1 MAKLSRPLSGVGGRF
16 YYAWHMRTMV
26 AHFSQQ
32 SPPKSLLSTR
42 PLLAPG
48 TEPAGLFVPVRPL
61 AELWVVSLPT
71 RQVDDLLKAV
81 DLPYDQVQLLQ
92 GPSGRSDT
100 QWALLPGVS
109 EERRAEVQQRFY
121 TQPYAAFVPYGVYK
135 GHPNEA
141 STVVEAWLK
150 KKKRTA
156 GAMGSLWRTV
166 DFRCK
171 ALVDRFS
178 VLPDVQWDAPA
189 KLRVALWTPG
199 DAALFILK
207 IVPQLLSARF
217 SLTDE
222 RTGAWIDEREVKSVQ
237 SGSSTYS
244 VTGAAMR
251 GQPNGA
257 AQPIVLVDMPDHLL
271 KQDVEAV
278 VRRAMLAK
286 SVVGSADALLV
297 AKKLDWTMGNVK
309 LPSWQVSG
317 PANMAGGLLG
327 AMLDISVPGP
337 HGGVQHSMK
346 EYTSARASWRKDR
359 VGKPPP
365 PQASTKETAGQR
377 GGGD

>member
-1 MAKLSRPLSGVGGRF
+1 M
-16 YYAWHMRTMV
+16 
-26 AHFSQQ
+26 
-32 SPPKSLLSTR
+32 
-42 PLLAPG
+42 
-48 TEPAGLFVPVRPL
+48 
-61 AELWVVSLPT
+61 
-71 RQVDDLLKAV
+71 
-81 DLPYDQVQLLQ
+81 
-92 GPSGRSDT
+92 
-100 QWALLPGVS
+100 
-109 EERRAEVQQRFY
+109 
-121 TQPYAAFVPYGVYK
+121 AFVPYGVYK
-135 GHPNEA
+135 GHLNEA

-171 ALVDRFS
+171 ALADSFS

-199 DAALFILK
+199 DAALFFLK
-207 IVPQLLSARF
+207 IVPQLLSAGF

-222 RTGAWIDEREVKSVQ
+222 RIGAWIDEREVMSVQ

-251 GQPNGA
+251 GQPDGA
-257 AQPIVLVDMPDHLL
+257 AEPIVLVDMPDHLL

-278 VRRAMLAK
+278 VRHAMLAK
-286 SVVGSADALLV
+286 FVVGAADALLV

-327 AMLDISVPGP
+327 AMLDISVPGQ
-337 HGGVQHSMK
+337 HGGVQQAIVYSMK
-346 EYTSARASWRKDR
+346 EYTSTSARASWRKDR

-365 PQASTKETAGQR
+365 LSQHRRNRRPK
-377 GGGD
+377 GGGGGANV